1 MGFLDGSTNNIIL
14 DAVLTDTGRQFL
26 ARNDGSF
33 SMHKFALGDDEV
45 NYDIITKYGRT
56 VGREKIEKN
65 TPIFEALTNQNHSQK
80 YKLISVSNPNL
91 LRLPTL
97 SLSGDSNVDGLSGV
111 ITIGRNAQKSATVSL
126 EQIIQFETT
135 IDVELR
141 DQTFVVE
148 VSNLF
153 LQIARHTPE
162 NVDGQQ
168 RATYLMTRSPSENSY
183 GGSIVQFTLNVK
195 SLTDALFTVYGTTA
209 NKAKIKTF
217 IKVTGVQSGAV
228 KDIAVIIDK
237 NL

>member
-153 LQIARHTPE
+153 LQIARNTPE

>member
-1 MGFLDGSTNNIIL
+1 
-14 DAVLTDTGRQFL
+14 
-26 ARNDGSF
+26 
-33 SMHKFALGDDEV
+33 
-45 NYDIITKYGRT
+45 
-56 VGREKIEKN
+56 
-65 TPIFEALTNQNHSQK
+65 
-80 YKLISVSNPNL
+80 
-91 LRLPTL
+91 
-97 SLSGDSNVDGLSGV
+97 
-111 ITIGRNAQKSATVSL
+111 
-126 EQIIQFETT
+126 
-135 IDVELR
+135 
-141 DQTFVVE
+141 
-148 VSNLF
+148 LF